1 MGTRQAP
8 LTCGCVITEI
18 EDPAYPLGRAY
29 VIEGCATHAEAG
41 VVSNASLNAAQAL
54 HLVCDALSPY
64 NFDSIEW
71 RRTGDVSVHVPSP
84 EMRQAIA
91 DRLGL
96 DAHRIVGNGFV
107 ACAEGMWADIPV
119 SVWSGP
125 SYDEINAW
133 ALARAAS

>member
-1 MGTRQAP
+1 M
-8 LTCGCVITEI
+8 
-18 EDPAYPLGRAY
+18 
-29 VIEGCATHAEAG
+29 
-41 VVSNASLNAAQAL
+41 SNSSLNAQAAL
-54 HLVCDALSPY
+54 HLVLQALSPY
-64 NFDSIEW
+64 NFYSIEW
-71 RRTGDVSVHVPSP
+71 RRTGDVSVHAASP

-96 DAHRIVGNGFV
+96 DAHRIVANGTI

-119 SVWSGP
+119 SVWSSP

>member
-1 MGTRQAP
+1 M
-8 LTCGCVITEI
+8 
-18 EDPAYPLGRAY
+18 
-29 VIEGCATHAEAG
+29 
-41 VVSNASLNAAQAL
+41 SNSSLNAQAAL
-54 HLVCDALSPY
+54 HLVLQALSPY

-96 DAHRIVGNGFV
+96 DAHRIVGSV

-133 ALARAAS
+133 VLARAAS